1 MVLTIRRSPTYQ
13 AESGVDVDGRDLPVV
28 ACCGRTGPR
37 SEEHLEASNG
47 IPSQGRTPTP
57 DPDRGPFFTY
67 VAAYLEQERPADAD
81 TDTVFVVL
89 KRPRRGQP
97 PTAWMRSST
106 APADGPV

>member
-1 MVLTIRRSPTYQ
+1 MVVTSRS
-13 AESGVDVDGRDLPVV
+13 SRVV
-28 ACCGRTGPR
+28 G
-37 SEEHLEASNG
+37 E
-47 IPSQGRTPTP
+47 
-57 DPDRGPFFTY
+57 PDRAARSTSKHPMGSPPKGGHQRLIPIAGRFFTY